1 MISTSY
7 SEPAG
12 DKVEDDMLRR
22 IEKENT
28 IKSLENQVQDLKKEN
43 QVIKEILISKLD
55 LKNEKNIAKHNIL
68 GQQQENCSN
77 RRFNCTDVNFFLRNV
92 NQYYRKINT

>member
-28 IKSLENQVQDLKKEN
+28 IKSLEN
-43 QVIKEILISKLD
+43 
-55 LKNEKNIAKHNIL
+55 
-68 GQQQENCSN
+68 
-77 RRFNCTDVNFFLRNV
+77 
-92 NQYYRKINT
+92 

>member
-22 IEKENT
+22 IEKENA

-77 RRFNCTDVNFFLRNV
+77 RRFNCTDVNFFFAKCKSVL
-92 NQYYRKINT
+92 

>member
-12 DKVEDDMLRR
+12 DMVEDDMLRR
-22 IEKENT
+22 IEKGNT
-28 IKSLENQVQDLKKEN
+28 IKSLENQIEDLKKEN
-43 QVIKEILISKLD
+43 QVIKEILTSKLD
-55 LKNEKNIAKHNIL
+55 LKNEKNIAKYNIL

-77 RRFNCTDVNFFLRNV
+77 RRFNCIDVNYFLRNV